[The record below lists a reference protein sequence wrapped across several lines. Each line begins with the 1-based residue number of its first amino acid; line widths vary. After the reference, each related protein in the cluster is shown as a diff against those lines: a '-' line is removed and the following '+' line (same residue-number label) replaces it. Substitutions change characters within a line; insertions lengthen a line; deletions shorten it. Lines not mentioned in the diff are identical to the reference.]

1 MNYAERHNEL
11 NFVADK
17 GLHAAFSKMTA
28 EELDRVCVAL
38 SSESEFINET
48 AEAMIEQIA
57 SEKR

>member
-1 MNYAERHNEL
+1 MSYAERHNEL
-11 NFVADK
+11 NFVTDM
-17 GLHAAFSKMTA
+17 GLHEAFAKMSV